1 MSRDPYNRMQLT
13 MTLTGVGS
21 GGGPTGLRLTE
32 EHRSIVIAKVR
43 KGGKGDDAGLRE
55 GDVVL
60 SVNGRSC
67 QDAGASAVSQWID
80 NSSQK
85 VTIQVMRGDSAAAA
99 DARETVVVEPDDLP
113 APTKIILRQ
122 EVQPEYTVTAPSGV
136 NVQQNTDKSFTMTI
150 GMPFQL
156 DLGGETKGKQEEEEE
171 DDEEGGGVAVCSDTR
186 RIPPKQLEKILAEG
200 IGSEPNTPDELPR
213 HGKKLFVD
221 SAFYD
226 DPEHK
231 YPTVEEQIQ
240 LARQVALSVI
250 SPANLKSKGHRMF
263 MKRKERAIRWTT
275 GLTDEEKADLA
286 ARASDA
292 GAAAAGEPVDE
303 TASYSADQS
312 PPSAMPTSV
321 MFAPKLPKEKDE
333 DRMNAMSNE
342 ELERMSLLERKTTHT
357 NVSPQVCFSLVD
369 DLKSMKGKGGKLF
382 AKRQARAE
390 KWDTEK
396 SKGQEEEGEAVG
408 KKSSP
413 NRHSTDKLKV
423 ELRSRTNNADDDR
436 KAAPT
441 VNRLKE
447 MIDAPKAAMTPWAAA
462 AQYGSVEKAFEHL
475 ENAPGKQKSGQQSL
489 ADALQQPQRREGAR
503 GAIRPKSTIGG
514 VGMGRVGHEDA
525 LGPEDRKSKIEALG
539 GNPNAVG
546 LASAMSASLVSAGGA
561 SKKVGHRS
569 GRLGSSDPKN
579 AAADHSANRNS
590 TIGT

>member
-1 MSRDPYNRMQLT
+1 
-13 MTLTGVGS
+13 
-21 GGGPTGLRLTE
+21 
-32 EHRSIVIAKVR
+32 
-43 KGGKGDDAGLRE
+43 
-55 GDVVL
+55 
-60 SVNGRSC
+60 
-67 QDAGASAVSQWID
+67 
-80 NSSQK
+80 
-85 VTIQVMRGDSAAAA
+85 
-99 DARETVVVEPDDLP
+99 
-113 APTKIILRQ
+113 
-122 EVQPEYTVTAPSGV
+122 
-136 NVQQNTDKSFTMTI
+136 
-150 GMPFQL
+150 
-156 DLGGETKGKQEEEEE
+156 
-171 DDEEGGGVAVCSDTR
+171 
-186 RIPPKQLEKILAEG
+186 
-200 IGSEPNTPDELPR
+200 
-213 HGKKLFVD
+213 
-221 SAFYD
+221 
-226 DPEHK
+226 
-231 YPTVEEQIQ
+231 
-240 LARQVALSVI
+240 
-250 SPANLKSKGHRMF
+250 MF

-292 GAAAAGEPVDE
+292 GAVAVAGEPVDE

-396 SKGQEEEGEAVG
+396 SKGQEEEEEEGEAVG
-408 KKSSP
+408 KESSP

-423 ELRSRTNNADDDR
+423 ELRSKTNNADGDR

-447 MIDAPKAAMTPWAAA
+447 MIDAPKAAMTPWVAA

-489 ADALQQPQRREGAR
+489 ADALQQPQRREGAG

-525 LGPEDRKSKIEALG
+525 LGPEDRKSKTEALG

-546 LASAMSASLVSAGGA
+546 ECLQSSSSLC
-561 SKKVGHRS
+561 
-569 GRLGSSDPKN
+569 LF
-579 AAADHSANRNS
+579 
-590 TIGT
+590 